1 MDMKEM
7 IVAVVYESP
16 EGLVPLE
23 IVESMSSRFGAQVN
37 TKQVLQTV
45 RANPKLFVDT
55 GGRVRRPSDNAP
67 ESGGARMDLKEMMVA
82 VVYESPGGLVP
93 LEVVEAV
100 SRRFGVQINTKQVLQ
115 TVRANPKMFVDTEG
129 RVRRPSDSA
138 SESAGSRMDLKEMMV
153 AAVYDSPDGLV
164 PLEIIEAVSRR
175 FGAQVNTKQ
184 VLQTVR
190 ANQKM
195 FVEVEGRV
203 RRPLDGASEPAAPRM
218 DLKEMMVAVVYD
230 SPDGLVPLEIIE
242 AVSRRFGAQT
252 NTKQVLQTVRTNSR
266 LFVETGGRV
275 MRA

>member
-1 MDMKEM
+1 MDIREM

-16 EGLVPLE
+16 EGLGPLE
-23 IVESMSSRFGAQVN
+23 IVESISRRFGAQVN

-55 GGRVRRPSDNAP
+55 GGRVRRPSESAP
-67 ESGGARMDLKEMMVA
+67 ESAGSGMDLKEMIVA
-82 VVYESPGGLVP
+82 VVYESAGGLVP
-93 LEVVEAV
+93 IEIVESM
-100 SRRFGVQINTKQVLQ
+100 SRRFGAQVNTKQVLQ
-115 TVRANPKMFVDTEG
+115 TVRANSKLFVDTEG
-129 RVRRPSDSA
+129 RVKRPSDSV
-138 SESAGSRMDLKEMMV
+138 SEAVGSSMDLKEMMV
-153 AAVYDSPDGLV
+153 SAVYDSHDGLV

-190 ANQKM
+190 ANPKM

-203 RRPLDGASEPAAPRM
+203 RRPLDAASEPAAPRM
-218 DLKEMMVAVVYD
+218 DLKEMMVTVVYE
-230 SPDGLVPLEIIE
+230 SPEGLVPLEIIE

-252 NTKQVLQTVRTNSR
+252 NTRQVLQTVSNNPK